1 MAATPGHIHETLA
14 LFPQD
19 THNHMDEDG
28 EEKSFNMDET
38 LDSLNREDVYQPTT
52 KTPSHFRHAHQVIS
66 EIKAIA
72 RPALVGPC
80 KNDVR
85 TRWGQ
90 RITLTASVR
99 TTESKFGWVSL

>member
-1 MAATPGHIHETLA
+1 
-14 LFPQD
+14 
-19 THNHMDEDG
+19 MDEDG
-28 EEKSFNMDET
+28 QEKPFDMEET
-38 LDSLNREDVYQPTT
+38 LDSLNHEDVYQPTT

-80 KNDVR
+80 KNDLR

-99 TTESKFGWVSL
+99 ILGQLFSL